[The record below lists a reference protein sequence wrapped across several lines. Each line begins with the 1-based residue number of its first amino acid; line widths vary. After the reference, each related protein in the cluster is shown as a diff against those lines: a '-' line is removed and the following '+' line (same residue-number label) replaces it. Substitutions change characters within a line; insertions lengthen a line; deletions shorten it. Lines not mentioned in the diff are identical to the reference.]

1 MGKYTLWEI
10 QGGVGIL
17 TLNRP
22 EKHNALNDA
31 LIKEVADLIDAC
43 AKDESVKVLLL
54 RGAGKSFCAGGDLKE
69 SRFLSAPTD
78 SEKEKCLRVLHRI
91 PLGLRMLP
99 QPVIAELKGMVGGA
113 GLDLAM
119 GCDIRIA
126 SDDSR
131 FGSLFTRVGLM
142 PDGGGTFQLPRLVG
156 ISKALEMM
164 FTGDLI
170 TAQEAYRIGL
180 INQVVP
186 TDKLNEAVMSFA
198 GRLARGPS
206 QSLRVT
212 KQITYRNLQ
221 LDLATAL
228 DQEIYGQIFLYG
240 TEDGKEG
247 VRVFSEGRQ
256 PEFKGS

>member
-22 EKHNALNDA
+22 EKHNALNDS

-43 AKDESVKVLLL
+43 AEDESVKVLLL

-78 SEKEKCLRVLHRI
+78 IEKEKCLRVLHRI
-91 PLGLRMLP
+91 PLGLRKLP

-126 SDDSR
+126 SEDSR
-131 FGSLFTRVGLM
+131 FGSLFTRVGLL
-142 PDGGGTFQLPRLVG
+142 PDGGGTFELPRLVG

-170 TAQEAYRIGL
+170 NAQEAYRIGL
-180 INQVVP
+180 VNQVVA
-186 TDKLNEAVMSFA
+186 TDNLHDAVMSFA
-198 GRLARGPS
+198 DRLARGPS
-206 QSLRVT
+206 QCLRVT
-212 KQITYRNLQ
+212 KQITYRNLG
-221 LDLATAL
+221 LNLETAL
-228 DQEIYGQIFLYG
+228 DQEISGQIFLYA
-240 TEDGKEG
+240 TEDGQEG
-247 VRVFSEGRQ
+247 VKAFSEGRS